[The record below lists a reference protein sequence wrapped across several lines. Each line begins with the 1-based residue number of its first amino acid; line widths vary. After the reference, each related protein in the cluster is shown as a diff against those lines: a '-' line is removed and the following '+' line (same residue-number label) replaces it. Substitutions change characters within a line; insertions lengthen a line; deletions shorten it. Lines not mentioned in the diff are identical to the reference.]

1 MFNLFLWSSLCKLM
15 DILGGCTAWIIQM
28 FVMFFLSLTK
38 FLIHKDWELLESF
51 VPGMAMKQWQRKRQ
65 RFHEV

>member
-1 MFNLFLWSSLCKLM
+1 M